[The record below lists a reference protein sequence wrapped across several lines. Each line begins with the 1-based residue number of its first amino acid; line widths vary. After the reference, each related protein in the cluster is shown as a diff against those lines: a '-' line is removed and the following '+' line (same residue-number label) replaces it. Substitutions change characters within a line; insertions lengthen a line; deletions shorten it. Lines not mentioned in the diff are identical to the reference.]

1 MAQKPVKK
9 QSWSRPLADI
19 ITPLINPVLAKQGF
33 GQSDILLNWD
43 DIVGERLA
51 AVCEPIKMQWP
62 ARAPNRSPDAAAATA
77 TLIIRVE
84 TGFALEL
91 QHLADILV
99 QRINGHLG
107 WRCVG
112 KITLRQGPLERAG
125 KVKRV
130 KFVPDPGALQ
140 EAARRVEGVENEEL
154 RAALARLGSGILSR
168 KTG

>member
-112 KITLRQGPLERAG
+112 KIALRQGPLERAG
-125 KVKRV
+125 K
-130 KFVPDPGALQ
+130 ALHWR
-140 EAARRVEGVENEEL
+140 EPED
-154 RAALARLGSGILSR
+154 LARLEEAGR
-168 KTG
+168 PDRE